1 LECVGEPGCTH
12 ERQAGTLELVHF
24 LVYLRTMAKLNIHE
38 AKTHLSEYLD
48 RLERG
53 EEDVVTICRR
63 NEPIAE
69 IRALPKRGKA
79 PRPIFRRDPRF
90 RLPKSFFEPLP
101 EDLLTGFE
109 GRS

>member
-1 LECVGEPGCTH
+1 
-12 ERQAGTLELVHF
+12 
-24 LVYLRTMAKLNIHE
+24 MKLNIHE

-53 EEDVVTICRR
+53 ELDVVTICRR

-69 IRALPKRGKA
+69 LRALPRTPKG

-90 RLPKSFFEPLP
+90 TLRESFFEPLP
-101 EDLLTGFE
+101 DEVLGGFA
-109 GRS
+109 GRP